1 MKEDHRNI
9 TIKDLPEDER
19 PREKMLKYGADKISN
34 AELLAIIIRTG
45 TKTASAVKLAE
56 QILARVDNLR
66 ELPLFTIEE
75 LTDIKGVGNAKGV
88 QIKAALELGT
98 RIASSFR
105 QDTQTITSPKDA
117 ADIMMEQMRY
127 YQKEYFKI
135 ILLSTKNQVISA
147 ETVSIGS
154 LNSSIV
160 HPREIFNI
168 AIKRGCA
175 SIILVHN
182 HPSGDPTP
190 SKEDTE
196 VTNRLV
202 EAGNIIGIEVID
214 HIIIGEG
221 KYYSFR
227 EGGII

>member
-1 MKEDHRNI
+1 MKEDYQNI

-19 PREKMLKYGADKISN
+19 PREKMLKHGAGNVSN

-45 TKTASAVKLAE
+45 TRTASAVKLAE
-56 QILARVDNLR
+56 QILARVSNLR
-66 ELPLFTIEE
+66 DLPLLTIEE
-75 LTDIKGVGNAKGV
+75 LTEIKGVGDAKGV
-88 QIKAALELGT
+88 QIKAALELGA

-105 QDTQTITSPKDA
+105 QDTHTISSPKDA
-117 ADIMMEQMRY
+117 ADVMMEQMRF
-127 YQKEYFKI
+127 YQKEYFKV
-135 ILLSTKNQVISA
+135 ILLNTKNQLMSA
-147 ETVSIGS
+147 ETISIGS

-160 HPREIFNI
+160 HPREIFSVS
-168 AIKRGCA
+168 IKKGCA

-190 SKEDTE
+190 SKEDIE